1 MAERSGILQYNRKN
15 ISARGLFPCLYV
27 PFMQVDHLFMMY
39 LRSLHNRFL
48 TRVLALLLCL
58 GTAHAAEEQEELIR
72 ITVSG
77 ATDEVKENI
86 LALKPSF
93 VPACTAT
100 PEEVEKFKAASA
112 PGVDSALRAL
122 GYYSA
127 TVSSDIRRTENCWEL
142 VLQVNQGK
150 PVVVRKQEIRV
161 NGEGSQEPGFRKL
174 VANPPYSAGEPFR
187 HDKYAA
193 FKSSLESHA
202 RSLGFLDAFFSSHE
216 ILVDPVKGVADIR
229 LIMETGSRYRFGKV
243 TVEQS
248 VLSPGYMKKYVQI
261 REGDFFSTDALI
273 EQQQLLQSS
282 GYFGNVR
289 VRARYKLA
297 KDLQVPVDIIAEP
310 AKRSLYRGRIGYG
323 TDTGFRMGVDYEL
336 RWLDSRGSRLT
347 TTLNY
352 SETEVL
358 ANISYIVPTE
368 KRLDEY
374 MRYYFNVSR
383 EFGDDIDSQSFELGA
398 EYHRLRSSG
407 WDQIASLRYLNDKTQ
422 ATGEPELETEFLIA
436 GIRVQK
442 SVADNPVFT
451 RKGWFLRAG
460 LEGAYE
466 GFISSSDFLQ
476 ATMYAKLIQPAGDKG
491 RLIARS
497 EIGSTLIDDVNLL
510 PKSLRFFAGGDNS
523 VRGYGFE
530 ELGPKNDVGA
540 VIGGRHLFVA
550 SLEYEYLFKDPW
562 GAALFVDTGNAFNEW
577 DKMDLQTGVGF
588 GARWRSPIGP
598 VRVDVA
604 WPTDDF
610 SDPHLHLSI
619 GPDF

>member
-1 MAERSGILQYNRKN
+1 MR
-15 ISARGLFPCLYV
+15 
-27 PFMQVDHLFMMY
+27 VDHLFMMN
-39 LRSLHNRFL
+39 LRSVHHRFL
-48 TRVLALLLCL
+48 CKSLALLICF
-58 GTAHAAEEQEELIR
+58 GATAHAAEEAEKSEEKEERIR
-72 ITVSG
+72 ISVSG
-77 ATDEVKENI
+77 TSDEVKENI
-86 LALKPSF
+86 LALKPSSL
-93 VPACTAT
+93 PACSAT
-100 PEEVEKFKAASA
+100 REEVDKFVAAAA

-127 TVSSDIRRTENCWEL
+127 TVSSDLRRTESCWEL
-142 VLQVNQGK
+142 AVRVTQGK
-150 PVVVRKQEIRV
+150 PVLIRKQEIRV

-174 VANPPYSAGEPFR
+174 LATPPYSSGESFR
-187 HDKYAA
+187 HDKYVA
-193 FKSSLESHA
+193 FKSSLENHA
-202 RSLGFLDAFFSSHE
+202 RSIGFLDAFFSTHE

-229 LIMETGSRYRFGKV
+229 LVLETGSRYRFGKV
-243 TVEQS
+243 AVEQS
-248 VLSPGYMKKYVQI
+248 VLSTSYMKKYVKI
-261 REGDFFSTDALI
+261 SEGNFFSTDALT
-273 EQQQLLQSS
+273 EQQQLLQNS

-289 VRARYKLA
+289 VRAKYKQA

-323 TDTGFRMGVDYEL
+323 SDTGFRMGADYEI
-336 RWLDSRGSRLT
+336 RWLDSKGSRLT
-347 TTLNY
+347 STLNY

-358 ANISYIVPTE
+358 GNISYIVPTE

-374 MRYYFNVSR
+374 MRYYFNISR
-383 EFGDDIDSQSFELGA
+383 EYGDDIDSQTFELGA
-398 EYHRLRSSG
+398 EYHRLHSSG

-442 SVADNPVFT
+442 SVADNPIFP
-451 RKGWFLRAG
+451 RKGWLLRAG

-497 EIGSTLIDDVNLL
+497 EIGSTFFADADQL

-523 VRGYGFE
+523 VRGYGYE
-530 ELGPKNDVGA
+530 SLGPKNDAGA
-540 VIGGRHLFVA
+540 VIGGKHLLVA

-562 GAALFVDTGNAFNEW
+562 GAALFVDTGNAFNDW
-577 DKMDLQTGVGF
+577 NNMDLQTGVGF

-610 SDPHLHLSI
+610 SDPRLHLSI
-619 GPDF
+619 GPEF

>member
-1 MAERSGILQYNRKN
+1 
-15 ISARGLFPCLYV
+15 
-27 PFMQVDHLFMMY
+27 MQVDHLFMIH

-48 TRVLALLLCL
+48 ARALALLLCL
-58 GTAHAAEEQEELIR
+58 GTVHAAEEKEELIR
-72 ITVSG
+72 ITVTG

-93 VPACTAT
+93 LPACAAT
-100 PEEVEKFKAASA
+100 REEVEKFTAAAA
-112 PGVDSALRAL
+112 PDVESALRAL

-127 TVSSDIRRTENCWEL
+127 TLSSDLRRTENCWEL
-142 VLQVNQGK
+142 VVRVNQGK
-150 PVVVRKQEIRV
+150 PVLVRNQEIRV
-161 NGEGSQEPGFRKL
+161 NGEGSREAGFLQR
-174 VANPPYSAGEPFR
+174 VATPPYSAGEPFR
-187 HDKYAA
+187 HDKYDA
-193 FKSSLESHA
+193 FKSDLESHA
-202 RSLGFLDAFFSSHE
+202 RSIGFLDAFFSTHE
-216 ILVDPVKGVADIR
+216 IVVDPVKGVADIR
-229 LIMETGSRYRFGKV
+229 LVLETGSRYRFGKV

-248 VLSPGYMKKYVQI
+248 VLSSSYMKKYVQL
-261 REGDFFSTDALI
+261 REGDFFSTDALV

-282 GYFGNVR
+282 GYYGNVR

-297 KDLQVPVDIIAEP
+297 TNLQVPVDIIAEP

-323 TDTGFRMGVDYEL
+323 TDTGFRMGADYEL
-336 RWLDSRGSRLT
+336 RWLDSKGSRLT
-347 TTLNY
+347 STLNY

-358 ANISYIVPTE
+358 GNISYIVPTE

-374 MRYYFNVSR
+374 MRYYFNISR
-383 EFGDDIDSQSFELGA
+383 EYGDDIDSQTFELGA
-398 EYHRLRSSG
+398 EYHRLNSSG

-466 GFISSSDFLQ
+466 GFISSSDLLQ

-491 RLIARS
+491 RLIVRS
-497 EIGSTLIDDVNLL
+497 EIGSTFFADADQL

-523 VRGYGFE
+523 VRGYGYE
-530 ELGPKNDVGA
+530 SLGPKNDAGT
-540 VIGGRHLFVA
+540 VIGGIHLFTA

-562 GAALFVDTGNAFNEW
+562 GAAIFVDTGNAFNDW
-577 DKMDLQTGVGF
+577 GKMDLQTGVGF

-610 SDPHLHLSI
+610 SDPRLHLSI

>member
-1 MAERSGILQYNRKN
+1 
-15 ISARGLFPCLYV
+15 
-27 PFMQVDHLFMMY
+27 MQVDHLLMMY
-39 LRSLHNRFL
+39 LRSLHNRFFQIA
-48 TRVLALLLCL
+48 LALLLCP
-58 GTAHAAEEQEELIR
+58 GNPHAAEGKEELIR

-77 ATDEVKENI
+77 ASGEVEENM

-100 PEEVEKFKAASA
+100 REEVEKFQAAAA
-112 PGVDSALRAL
+112 PDVASALRAL

-127 TVSSDIRRTENCWEL
+127 TVSSDLRRIENCWEL
-142 VLQVNQGK
+142 ALRVTEGK
-150 PVVVRKQEIRV
+150 PVLIRNQAISV
-161 NGEGSQEPGFRKL
+161 NGTGSEEPGFRKR
-174 VANPPYSAGEPFR
+174 VATLPYSAGERFR
-187 HDKYAA
+187 HDKYDA
-193 FKSSLESHA
+193 FKNDLESHA

-229 LIMETGSRYRFGKV
+229 LVLETGSRYRFGKV

-248 VLSPGYMKKYVQI
+248 ILSPGYMKKYVQV

-289 VRARYKLA
+289 VIAKYKLA
-297 KDLQVPVDIIAEP
+297 KDLQVPVEITAES

-323 TDTGFRMGVDYEL
+323 TDTGFRMGADYEL
-336 RWLDSRGSRLT
+336 RWLDSKGSRLT

-352 SETEVL
+352 SETEIL
-358 ANISYIVPTE
+358 GNISYIVPTE

-383 EFGDDIDSQSFELGA
+383 EYGDDIDSQSFELGA
-398 EYHRLRSSG
+398 EYHRLHSSG

-422 ATGEPELETEFLIA
+422 ATGEPELETQFLIA

-476 ATMYAKLIQPAGDKG
+476 ATIYAKVIQPAGEKG

-497 EIGSTLIDDVNLL
+497 EIGSTLIDDVTLL

-523 VRGYGFE
+523 VRGYGYE
-530 ELGPKNDVGA
+530 ELGPKNDAGA
-540 VIGGRHLFVA
+540 VIGGRHLFTA

-562 GAALFVDTGNAFNEW
+562 GAALFVDTGNAFNDW